1 MKMKLIIK
9 EKFIQFS
16 KNFIL
21 MAIIMSVIVFIFFK
35 LNIVNEFNI
44 FYIVGFMIIWSIWQ
58 VIKLY
63 IANKKYR

>member
-1 MKMKLIIK
+1 MKLIIK

-16 KNFIL
+16 KI
-21 MAIIMSVIVFIFFK
+21 
-35 LNIVNEFNI
+35 NIVNKFNI